1 MFACRLA
8 YPQEQRNEEYGAFL
22 VELRFERFIEDD
34 KKQFG
39 VTHKG
44 IARRNRSNE
53 GGTLWA
59 HGRPRTRLDARLRT
73 LATSRAHPEGTPEK
87 KLLHGGSSSVTDI
100 SFKALHLDVQG
111 TPGCA
116 KRQNAINWHNE
127 LKL

>member
-59 HGRPRTRLDARLRT
+59 HGRP
-73 LATSRAHPEGTPEK
+73 H
-87 KLLHGGSSSVTDI
+87 I